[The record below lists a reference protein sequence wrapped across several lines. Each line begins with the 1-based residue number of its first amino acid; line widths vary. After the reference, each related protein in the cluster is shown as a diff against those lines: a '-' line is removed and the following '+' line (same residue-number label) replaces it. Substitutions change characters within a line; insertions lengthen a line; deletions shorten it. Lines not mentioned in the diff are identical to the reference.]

1 MRSRSGEA
9 PPWIVRFAGL
19 ASIVLSIGFSGC
31 TDSRVRGPRVAD
43 AARVRLEVD
52 SGAAYGILGALRD
65 PKAPLSAGLRE
76 TLPAIAYCASSEIA
90 TVETAIHAETPVAE
104 FQFHALREAGALA
117 RAEATLRIAIEALA
131 IRRAAIERAASR
143 YLPASTPPT
152 RLRVRLCLGMPQGF
166 VARSIVDGDSRGLL
180 LDVGG
185 LRTSLG
191 AVNDDRLRDEL
202 GKAIERRIAPELF
215 TTAYESLERT
225 RGDAF
230 PVADLDRFRRAML
243 VEGIADHIAKPLE
256 DRFDDLAR
264 RRPAVDVAAR
274 AAIERFERNL
284 ERALDPRTPEAERDA
299 LRFSFAND
307 APSADARW
315 GVVVASAM
323 IDAIERFAPHGRVR
337 NLVAA
342 GPASLGRA
350 YAEVCSGHAA
360 IPRLRTETIAQL
372 SNP

>member
-1 MRSRSGEA
+1 MSFRRGGL
-9 PPWIVRFAGL
+9 PPSIVRFAGFVG
-19 ASIVLSIGFSGC
+19 IVLSVAFSGC
-31 TDSRVRGPRVAD
+31 SDSRVRGPRVAD

-65 PKAPLSAGLRE
+65 PHAPLCAGLRDS
-76 TLPAIAYCASSEIA
+76 LPAIAYCTRREVA
-90 TVETAIHAETPVAE
+90 TVEAAILADGPVADFE
-104 FQFHALREAGALA
+104 FHALRESSALA
-117 RAEATLRIAIEALA
+117 TAEATLRLAIEALA

-166 VARSIVDGDSRGLL
+166 TAQSIVDADSRGLL

-185 LRTSLG
+185 MRASLA
-191 AVNDDRLRDEL
+191 AVDDDRLRDEL
-202 GKAIERRIAPELF
+202 GKALERRIAPELF
-215 TTAYESLERT
+215 VTAYESLERT
-225 RGDAF
+225 RGDTF
-230 PVADLDRFRRAML
+230 PIADLDRFRRAML
-243 VEGIADHIAKPLE
+243 VEGIADHIATPLE
-256 DRFDDLAR
+256 ERFDDQAR

-284 ERALDPRTPEAERDA
+284 ERVLDPRTPDAERDA

-307 APSADARW
+307 SPSADARW
-315 GVVVASAM
+315 GIVVASAM

-337 NLVAA
+337 DLVAA
-342 GPASLGRA
+342 GPTSLGRA